1 MEGNRV
7 STFRERFNEL
17 VESSSKSR
25 TAIADEFHVAKQ
37 TISAWATG
45 QTSPRLPVASA
56 LADYFDVNLGWLLGY
71 DVPKHVNKEDLAK
84 NDAVQ
89 DYIDYDPKLS
99 NTEHQIII
107 AYRKASPDTKAA
119 VCNVLGI
126 KEEKKDSS
134 ADQTA

>member
-17 VESSSKSR
+17 IESSSKSR

-56 LADYFDVNLGWLLGY
+56 LADYFEVNLGWLLGY
-71 DVPKHVNKEDLAK
+71 DVPK
-84 NDAVQ
+84 
-89 DYIDYDPKLS
+89 YIDKSEFEGCEEVQECIDSDLKLS
-99 NTEHQIII
+99 DTEHQIII
-107 AYRKASPDTKAA
+107 AYRKSSSDTKAA
-119 VCNVLGI
+119 VRNVLGV
-126 KEEKKDSS
+126 KEDKKDSS
-134 ADQTA
+134 ADQMA